1 MTVEKTM
8 DGSTAVLRLE
18 GWLDTQNAPV
28 LAEALNGLD
37 DGVEKLVLDMEKLEY
52 ISSAGIRQIVTA
64 YKEMNGALILK
75 NLSTEVAS
83 VLHMTGLDRK
93 LSIES

>member
-1 MTVEKTM
+1 MTIEKTM
-8 DGSTAVLRLE
+8 DGSTAVLRLV

-28 LAEALNGLD
+28 LAQALNELD

-64 YKEMNGALILK
+64 YKEMNGALTLK
-75 NLSTEVAS
+75 NLSAEVAS
-83 VLHMTGLDRK
+83 VLHMTGLDKK
-93 LSIES
+93 LSIEA

>member
-1 MTVEKTM
+1 MKKQW
-8 DGSTAVLRLE
+8 TAILHLD
-18 GWLDTQNAPV
+18 GWLDTQNAPL

-64 YKEMNGALILK
+64 YKEMNGALTLK
-75 NLSTEVAS
+75 YLSTEVIS
-83 VLHMTGLDRK
+83 VLHMTGLDKK
-93 LSIES
+93 LPIES

>member
-1 MTVEKTM
+1 MTVEKAM
-8 DGSTAVLRLE
+8 DGRTAVLRLE

-37 DGVEKLVLDMEKLEY
+37 DSVEKLVLDMEKLEY

-64 YKEMNGALILK
+64 YKEMNGALTLK

-83 VLHMTGLDRK
+83 VLHMTGLDKK

>member
-1 MTVEKTM
+1 MTIEKTI
-8 DGSTAVLRLE
+8 DGSTAVLRLV

-28 LAEALNGLD
+28 LAQALNELD

-64 YKEMNGALILK
+64 YKEMDGALTLR

-83 VLHMTGLDRK
+83 VLHMTGLDKK

>member
-1 MTVEKTM
+1 MTIEKTM

-18 GWLDTQNAPV
+18 GWLDTQSAPV

-37 DGVEKLVLDMEKLEY
+37 DGVEKLVLDMGKLEY

-64 YKEMNGALILK
+64 YKEMNGALTLK
-75 NLSTEVAS
+75 KLSTEVAS
-83 VLHMTGLDRK
+83 VLHMTGLDKK

>member
-8 DGSTAVLRLE
+8 DGSTAMLRLE

-28 LAEALNGLD
+28 LAQALNELD
-37 DGVEKLVLDMEKLEY
+37 DSVEKLVLDMEKLEY

-64 YKEMNGALILK
+64 YKEMNGALTLK
-75 NLSTEVAS
+75 KLSTEVAS
-83 VLHMTGLDRK
+83 VLHMTGLDKK

>member
-64 YKEMNGALILK
+64 YKEMNGALTLK

-83 VLHMTGLDRK
+83 VLHMTGLDKK

>member
-8 DGSTAVLRLE
+8 DGSTAMLRLE

-64 YKEMNGALILK
+64 YKEMNGALTLR

-83 VLHMTGLDRK
+83 VLHMTGLDKK
-93 LSIES
+93 LTIES

>member
-1 MTVEKTM
+1 MTVEKAM
-8 DGSTAVLRLE
+8 DGRTAVLRLE

-64 YKEMNGALILK
+64 YKEMNGALTLK

-83 VLHMTGLDRK
+83 VLHMTGLDKK

>member
-8 DGSTAVLRLE
+8 DGSTAVLYLE

-28 LAEALNGLD
+28 LAQALNELD

-64 YKEMNGALILK
+64 YKEMNGALTLK

-83 VLHMTGLDRK
+83 VLHMTGLDKK

>member
-8 DGSTAVLRLE
+8 DGSTAVLRLK

-64 YKEMNGALILK
+64 YKEMNGALTLK
-75 NLSTEVAS
+75 KLSTEVAS
-83 VLHMTGLDRK
+83 VLHMTGLDKK

>member
-1 MTVEKTM
+1 MTIEKTM
-8 DGSTAVLRLE
+8 DGSTAVLRLV

-28 LAEALNGLD
+28 LAQALNELD
-37 DGVEKLVLDMEKLEY
+37 DGVEKLVLDMDKLEY

-64 YKEMNGALILK
+64 YKEMNGALTLK

>member
-8 DGSTAVLRLE
+8 DGSTAVLHLE

-28 LAEALNGLD
+28 LAQALNELD
-37 DGVEKLVLDMEKLEY
+37 DSVEKLVLDMEKLEY

-64 YKEMNGALILK
+64 YKEMNGSLTLK
-75 NLSTEVAS
+75 NLSAEVAS
-83 VLHMTGLDRK
+83 VLHMTGLDKK

>member
-8 DGSTAVLRLE
+8 DGSTAVLHLE

-64 YKEMNGALILK
+64 YKGMNGALTLK
-75 NLSTEVAS
+75 NLSPEVAS

-93 LSIES
+93 FSIEP

>member
-1 MTVEKTM
+1 MTIEKTM

-37 DGVEKLVLDMEKLEY
+37 DGAEKLVLDLEKLEY

-64 YKEMNGALILK
+64 YKEMNGELTLK

-83 VLHMTGLDRK
+83 VLHMTGLDKK
-93 LSIES
+93 LTIES

>member
-1 MTVEKTM
+1 MTIEKTM
-8 DGSTAVLRLE
+8 DGSTAVLRLV

-28 LAEALNGLD
+28 LAQALNELD

-64 YKEMNGALILK
+64 YKEMNGALTLK

>member
-1 MTVEKTM
+1 MTVEKAM
-8 DGSTAVLRLE
+8 DGRTAVLRLE

-64 YKEMNGALILK
+64 YKEMNGALTLK

-83 VLHMTGLDRK
+83 VLHMTGLDKK
-93 LSIES
+93 LPIES

>member
-1 MTVEKTM
+1 MTVEKAM
-8 DGSTAVLRLE
+8 DGSTAVLHLE

-64 YKEMNGALILK
+64 YKEMNGALTLK
-75 NLSTEVAS
+75 KLSTEVAS
-83 VLHMTGLDRK
+83 VLHMTGLDKK

>member
-1 MTVEKTM
+1 MTIEKTM
-8 DGSTAVLRLE
+8 DGSMAVLRLE

-28 LAEALNGLD
+28 LAQALNELD
-37 DGVEKLVLDMEKLEY
+37 DGVERLVLDMEKLEY

-64 YKEMNGALILK
+64 YKEMNGALTLK

-83 VLHMTGLDRK
+83 VLHMTGLDKK

>member
-1 MTVEKTM
+1 MTIEKTM

-28 LAEALNGLD
+28 LAEALHGLD
-37 DGVEKLVLDMEKLEY
+37 DGVEKLVIDMEKLEY

-64 YKEMNGALILK
+64 YKEMNGELTLK

-83 VLHMTGLDRK
+83 VLHMTGLDKK
-93 LSIES
+93 LTIES

>member
-1 MTVEKTM
+1 MTIEKTM

-37 DGVEKLVLDMEKLEY
+37 DL
-52 ISSAGIRQIVTA
+52 
-64 YKEMNGALILK
+64 
-75 NLSTEVAS
+75 
-83 VLHMTGLDRK
+83 
-93 LSIES
+93 